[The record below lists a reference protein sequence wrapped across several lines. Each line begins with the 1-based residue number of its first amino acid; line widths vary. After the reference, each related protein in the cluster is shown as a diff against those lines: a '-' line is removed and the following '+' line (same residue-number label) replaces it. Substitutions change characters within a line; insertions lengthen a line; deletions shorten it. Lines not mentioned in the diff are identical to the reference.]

1 MSEWLAVCGRPV
13 SQPAGNRGLGFAASA
28 LLIFFGVA
36 IAFVIGE
43 IGVRLL
49 GLGKPEFYAWSAT
62 RGWQL
67 RAGAAAWQRDEARAF
82 VRINRWGYRG
92 PDWQRAKAAGTLRI
106 AVLGDS
112 FVEAQQ
118 VAEQETACAVIERTL
133 TARLP
138 GFEHWR
144 NHPVKRVEVMNF
156 GVDGYGTAQELFTLA
171 QDAWRFSPDIVVLA
185 FFPGNDVRNDS
196 VVLEGDKCR
205 PFFVSPD
212 GTGFSLSSL
221 RLGGPFEDSR
231 LFRFQCFLR
240 FESYRSQLL
249 NLSGEARSALRSI
262 LRKRNIRQHPAS
274 GVDHHRPSLSS
285 VGEPSI
291 NDLIYRPP
299 MNQEWRDAWNVS
311 DAEIEMVERDARSH
325 GALFLAVIIGTGV
338 QMLPHPAAQARYLR
352 VVGGIDLLYPSHRL
366 AALGAR
372 DGFAVLDLVPAM
384 KSYAQANGVYFHGFS
399 NTQMGT
405 GHWNQRGN
413 CFAGTMIA
421 NQLTA
426 MMMQSSNGAGR
437 ISSSTLKSIDPAGAC
452 LG

>member
-1 MSEWLAVCGRPV
+1 VSERL
-13 SQPAGNRGLGFAASA
+13 SNRGLRFVACA
-28 LLIFFGVA
+28 LLIFFGIA
-36 IAFVIGE
+36 IPFVIGE

-82 VRINRWGYRG
+82 VRINQWGYRG
-92 PDWQRAKAAGTLRI
+92 SDWQRPKAAGTLRI

-118 VAEQETACAVIERTL
+118 VAEQETACAIIERTL
-133 TARLP
+133 TALLP
-138 GFEHWR
+138 RFGHWR
-144 NHPVKRVEVMNF
+144 NHPIKRVEVMNF
-156 GVDGYGTAQELFTLA
+156 GVDGYGTAQELFTLTE
-171 QDAWRFSPDIVVLA
+171 DAWRFAPDIVVLA
-185 FFPGNDVRNDS
+185 FFPGNDVRNNS

-205 PFFVSPD
+205 PFFVPQG
-212 GTGFSLSSL
+212 GTSFSLSSL

-240 FESYRSQLL
+240 FESYHSQLL
-249 NLSGEARSALRSI
+249 NVLGEARSALRSI
-262 LRKRNIRQHPAS
+262 LRKGTTRQQPAF
-274 GVDHHRPSLSS
+274 GVNQRRPSPGSA
-285 VGEPSI
+285 GEPGI

-311 DAEIEMVERDARSH
+311 DAEIEMMEQDARSH

-338 QMLPHPAAQARYLR
+338 QMLPHPAAQARYLKA
-352 VVGGIDLLYPSHRL
+352 VGGTDLLYPSHRL

-372 DGFAVLDLVPAM
+372 DRFAVLDLVPAM

-399 NTQMGT
+399 NTKMGT

-421 NQLTA
+421 NQLATMLA
-426 MMMQSSNGAGR
+426 EKVHQPWLSGR
-437 ISSSTLKSIDPAGAC
+437 PQFVDPAGAC